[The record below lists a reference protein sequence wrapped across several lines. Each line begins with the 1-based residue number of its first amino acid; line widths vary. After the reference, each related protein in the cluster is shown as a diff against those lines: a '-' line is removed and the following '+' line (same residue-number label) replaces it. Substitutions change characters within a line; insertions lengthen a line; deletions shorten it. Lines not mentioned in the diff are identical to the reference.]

1 MGCTS
6 SRSFTSSLSSS
17 APDLEEPLQISSL
30 SATPLAPK
38 TPTLQTPALT
48 KDPPKVGSFAR
59 ITTNSRTAGKFNLR
73 VGPNYAWNKK
83 KAPSAEPLY
92 NLSNVDIV
100 KSDRIVDASFEL
112 ASLPPSPYPSPSPL
126 PPSPPTNTKVP
137 PIFRILVYM
146 PVEEPTFRTKSDQ
159 SFVCVFTFHIT
170 ENTRLQLSNLESAKP
185 AVKLLNQW
193 CAEAP
198 RDAKFRGRFKTI
210 CKIDDIEKHS
220 FLPSL
225 MKSHNGKPVLI
236 NKSGQLTIC
245 EDKSYEMRINV
256 HKFAFLARKILVSDW
271 RAVSLEHNE
280 LN

>member
-30 SATPLAPK
+30 SATQLAPK

-92 NLSNVDIV
+92 NLSNVDIA

-112 ASLPPSPYPSPSPL
+112 ASLPPSPIL
-126 PPSPPTNTKVP
+126 LLLHSPPP
-137 PIFRILVYM
+137 PQQT
-146 PVEEPTFRTKSDQ
+146 P
-159 SFVCVFTFHIT
+159 
-170 ENTRLQLSNLESAKP
+170 
-185 AVKLLNQW
+185 
-193 CAEAP
+193 
-198 RDAKFRGRFKTI
+198 KFRQF
-210 CKIDDIEKHS
+210 S
-220 FLPSL
+220 
-225 MKSHNGKPVLI
+225 
-236 NKSGQLTIC
+236 
-245 EDKSYEMRINV
+245 
-256 HKFAFLARKILVSDW
+256 AF
-271 RAVSLEHNE
+271 
-280 LN
+280 